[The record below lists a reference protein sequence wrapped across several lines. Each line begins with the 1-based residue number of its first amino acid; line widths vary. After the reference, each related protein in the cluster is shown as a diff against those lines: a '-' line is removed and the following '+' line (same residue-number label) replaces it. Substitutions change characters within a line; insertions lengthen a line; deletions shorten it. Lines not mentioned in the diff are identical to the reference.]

1 MFWSDK
7 SDTEAMNKQQMTT
20 TPEHIAVLERISKDV
35 QETYFQLR
43 DLLEEMRSPPDLPE
57 ASRSSHH
64 SG

>member
-1 MFWSDK
+1 
-7 SDTEAMNKQQMTT
+7 MTA
-20 TPEHIAVLERISKDV
+20 TPEQIAVLERISKDV
-35 QETYFQLR
+35 QETYFELR